1 MDLNRREIKSQAR
14 TLVQNKWGAL
24 FVITLVVMVLT
35 GAGMFSN
42 IQANVN
48 NYTSSKNATSD
59 YGSLDGSG
67 NRSSNPFYS
76 FDYDDDDDYDDLED
90 GDNPLES
97 FDGTDAITP
106 LSTANNTAQTLSI
119 GALFGFSALLSLAA
133 LLLSP
138 LNVTLDGYYVYFVR
152 TAAPV
157 HLGADLSQV
166 FKNTFNKHYTSR
178 LLLSILTELFTF
190 LWALLLII
198 PGIVYHYGIYFAN
211 ELMVD
216 NPQLSPM
223 EALKLSRRMVDGHR
237 GELFRLDLS
246 FILWWLLMGCTAGI
260 AGIYVLPYY
269 KTTRALYYQN
279 FRMRA
284 LATGQ
289 LTEDDFLSESERM
302 AKYGAYGSYTAP
314 PRAQQPMNGQYN
326 PYTPPVADD
335 FRSYEQCGY
344 GGAGQTTAQPAQ
356 PQDSRSAAADWQ
368 QPSEPMD
375 QPPVWNQTP
384 PTDTTDS
391 TDE

>member
-1 MDLNRREIKSQAR
+1 MDLNRKQIKSQAR
-14 TLVQNKWGAL
+14 TMVQNKWGAL
-24 FVITLVVMVLT
+24 FVITFVVMVLT
-35 GAGMFSN
+35 GAGVFG
-42 IQANVN
+42 NVQVNAN
-48 NYTSSKNATSD
+48 NYTSSKNTVNH
-59 YGSLDGSG
+59 YGSFDNSE
-67 NRSSNPFYS
+67 NQRSNPFYD
-76 FDYDDDDDYDDLED
+76 FDYDDDDDS
-90 GDNPLES
+90 DNPLEE

-106 LSTANNTAQTLSI
+106 LATSNNTAQTLSI
-119 GALFGFSALLSLAA
+119 GSLFGLSALLGLAA

-157 HLGADLSQV
+157 RLGEDLSQV
-166 FKNTFNKHYTSR
+166 FKNTFNKNYTSR
-178 LLLSILTELFTF
+178 LLLSILAELFTF
-190 LWALLLII
+190 LWALLLVV

-302 AKYGAYGSYTAP
+302 VKYGAYGSYTAP
-314 PRAQQPMNGQYN
+314 PREQQPMDGQYN
-326 PYTPPVADD
+326 PYTPPTADD
-335 FRSYEQCGY
+335 FRSYAQCGY
-344 GGAGQTTAQPAQ
+344 GGTPQGVAQPEQ
-356 PQDSRSAAADWQ
+356 QQGTAADWQ
-368 QPSEPMD
+368 QPTQ

-384 PTDTTDS
+384 PAEPTDGA
-391 TDE
+391 DEQA

>member
-1 MDLNRREIKSQAR
+1 MDLNRKEIKSQAR

-24 FVITLVVMVLT
+24 FVITFVVMILT

-67 NRSSNPFYS
+67 SQSSNPFYS
-76 FDYDDDDDYDDLED
+76 FDYDDDTDS
-90 GDNPLES
+90 DNPLES

-106 LSTANNTAQTLSI
+106 VATANHTAQTMSI
-119 GALFGFSALLSLAA
+119 GSLFGFSALLSLAA

-166 FKNTFNKHYTSR
+166 FKNTFNKHYTGR
-178 LLLSILTELFTF
+178 LLLSILAELFTV
-190 LWALLLII
+190 LWALLLLI

-246 FILWWLLMGCTAGI
+246 FILWWLLMCCTAGI

-269 KTTRALYYQN
+269 RTTRALYYQN

-344 GGAGQTTAQPAQ
+344 GGAGQETAQPEQ
-356 PQDSRSAAADWQ
+356 PQAPQGNAPDWQ
-368 QPSEPMD
+368 QPTESAAPTE
-375 QPPVWNQTP
+375 PPVWNQTP
-384 PTDTTDS
+384 PADDTDPTQ
-391 TDE
+391 E